1 MAENFPDVVM
11 LDALQLSHAIHQK
24 QVSCREVMRAYLDH
38 IERMNPLVNAIVSL
52 RPREILIAEAQGC
65 DDKLAQ
71 GHTAGWMHGFPH
83 AVKDFAATAGL
94 RTTFG
99 SPLFADHIPSTDAIF
114 VERLRAAGAIII
126 GKTNTSEWGL
136 GSQTYNPVFGTTRN
150 AYEPSHTAGGSSGGG
165 AAALALRMVPV
176 ADGSDI
182 AGSLR
187 NPPGWNNVVGLRP
200 SRGRVPFGPTPEL
213 FMQQLATEGPMA
225 RTVAD
230 AAMLLA
236 VMAGPDARSP
246 LSLDNDPSVFTH
258 SLAGDLRGRRIGWL
272 ASLIGQLPFE
282 PGVLELCRSALES
295 FQSIG
300 CIVGDARLDFS
311 REQLWDVFV
320 SLRAWLT
327 AGMLQPLYADPAK
340 RAHLKPEALWEIETG
355 TRLSADAVY
364 AASLAR
370 SDLYQKAR
378 KLFDDFDYLLLPT
391 AQVFPFDASVHWPKE
406 INGARMDSY
415 HRWMEVIALPTLCGL
430 PTAAVPAGFDASGRP
445 MGLQIIGRPRDD
457 IGVLKV
463 AHAYAEASGWMKV
476 LPVALRPS

>member
-1 MAENFPDVVM
+1 
-11 LDALQLSHAIHQK
+11 LDARIPA
-24 QVSCREVMRAYLDH
+24 CRK
-38 IERMNPLVNAIVSL
+38 
-52 RPREILIAEAQGC
+52 G
-65 DDKLAQ
+65 
-71 GHTAGWMHGFPH
+71 
-83 AVKDFAATAGL
+83 FAATAGL

-136 GSQTYNPVFGTTRN
+136 GSQTYNPVFGTTCN

-246 LSLDNDPSVFTH
+246 LSLDNDPSVSTH
-258 SLAGDLRGRRIGWL
+258 SLAGDLRGRSIGWL
-272 ASLIGQLPFE
+272 ASLVGQLPFE
-282 PGVLELCRSALES
+282 PGVLDLCRSALKS
-295 FQSIG
+295 FQLIG
-300 CIVGDARLDFS
+300 CTVGDARLDFP
-311 REQLWDVFV
+311 RERLWDVFV

-355 TRLSADAVY
+355 TKLSADAV
-364 AASLAR
+364 
-370 SDLYQKAR
+370 
-378 KLFDDFDYLLLPT
+378 
-391 AQVFPFDASVHWPKE
+391 
-406 INGARMDSY
+406 
-415 HRWMEVIALPTLCGL
+415 
-430 PTAAVPAGFDASGRP
+430 
-445 MGLQIIGRPRDD
+445 
-457 IGVLKV
+457 
-463 AHAYAEASGWMKV
+463 
-476 LPVALRPS
+476 